1 MDSRYSNISVVV
13 YFSGGMGNVYQLDQW
28 IKPLEV
34 LNKTEEVLIVARNVE
49 VYEWIQAHT
58 QFHVAF
64 CKTMTTLLQL
74 YEDNN
79 FKCILYVNNS
89 CTNFQSLS
97 DNRALHV
104 HINHGESEKTSTFTN
119 RAKAYDYTFVVAD
132 AGYDKYMNNLINI
145 DPSKFVKIGRPQTDF
160 VALIDRPVTDK
171 KIILY
176 APTWEGT
183 HLSMNYT
190 SLPDCGMTFVKKIL
204 ATNDY
209 YLIYRP
215 HPNTGSRDLV
225 TKQTDNEI
233 RDLVAKSDSAT
244 LMIEEDINSVFELVD
259 LAIFDNSAVTV
270 DFLAFDKPMLMTD
283 YFHRQKGMV
292 AGKPQIIKACELIND
307 QNSENIV
314 ALIADSLKQDS
325 KATQRR
331 EVKQYFL
338 GDYPRGKST
347 EKFVEKVMEVI
358 DMRDELLLCN
368 SQNDDV
374 IPFTSSIMG

>member
-13 YFSGGMGNVYQLDQW
+13 YFSGNMGNIYQLDQW
-28 IKPLEV
+28 VKPLEV
-34 LNKTEEVLIVARNVE
+34 LNKTEEILIVARNVE
-49 VYEWIQAHT
+49 AYEWIQGHT

-119 RAKAYDYTFVVAD
+119 RAKAYDFTFVVAD
-132 AGYDKYMNNLINI
+132 AGYDKYVNNLINM
-145 DPSKFVKIGRPQTDF
+145 DESKFVKVGRPQTDF
-160 VALIDRPVTDK
+160 IEAVDRPQTDK

-190 SLPDCGMTFVKKIL
+190 SLPGCGLKFVKKIL
-204 ATNDY
+204 ATDDY

-225 TKQTDNEI
+225 TKQADSKI
-233 RDLVAKSDSAT
+233 RDLVAQSDHAT
-244 LMIEEDINSVFELVD
+244 IMIKEDINSVFELTD

-270 DFLAFDKPMLMTD
+270 DFLAFDKPILMTD
-283 YFHRQKGMV
+283 YFHRQEGMV
-292 AGKPQIIKACELIND
+292 AGKPQIIKACELVNE
-307 QNSENIV
+307 QNNENIV
-314 ALIADSLKQDS
+314 TLIENGLKYDV
-325 KATQRR
+325 KAGQRR
-331 EVKQYFL
+331 EMKQYFL
-338 GDYPRGKST
+338 GNYPRGKST
-347 EKFVEKVMEVI
+347 EMFVEKIKEVI
-358 DMRDELLLCN
+358 NMRDELLLCN

-374 IPFTSSIMG
+374 IPFTSSIVG